1 MSELLTEGLY
11 LMLFGMGF
19 VFLFLTLLVFSTA
32 FMSRLILKYG
42 GEEPVPVSQAATGKT
57 AAIAKQQQDEQLVA
71 VISAAI
77 KQYRSRH
84 R

>member
-1 MSELLTEGLY
+1 MSELLNEGLN

-19 VFLFLTLLVFSTA
+19 VFLFLTLLVFATGL
-32 FMSRLILKYG
+32 MSRLITKYSN
-42 GEEPVPVSQAATGKT
+42 EEIPSVSQPAASATVVAT
-57 AAIAKQQQDEQLVA
+57 QQDEQLVA

>member
-1 MSELLTEGLY
+1 MSELLNEGLN

-19 VFLFLTLLVFSTA
+19 VFVFLTLLIFATA
-32 FMSRLILKYG
+32 LMSRLISKF
-42 GEEPVPVSQAATGKT
+42 GEEEVIPVSQAAPSSTVADK
-57 AAIAKQQQDEQLVA
+57 QQDEQLVA

>member
-1 MSELLTEGLY
+1 MSELLNEGLN

-19 VFLFLTLLVFSTA
+19 VFLFLTLLVFATGM
-32 FMSRLILKYG
+32 MSRLITKYSHD
-42 GEEPVPVSQAATGKT
+42 EIPPVSQPTASATVV
-57 AAIAKQQQDEQLVA
+57 AKQQDEQLVA